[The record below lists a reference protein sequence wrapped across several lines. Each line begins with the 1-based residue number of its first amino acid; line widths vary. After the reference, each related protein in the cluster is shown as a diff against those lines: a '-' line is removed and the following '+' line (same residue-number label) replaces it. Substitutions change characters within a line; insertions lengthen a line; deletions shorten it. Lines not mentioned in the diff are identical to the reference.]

1 MIEDHLILE
10 ITALT
15 VLYQVAQ
22 AGKEL
27 LRGFVV
33 SLAVA
38 VELYSLKGNILS
50 HSDYILL
57 L

>member
-22 AGKEL
+22 ADNEL

-33 SLAVA
+33 SLAVT